1 MTFEPP
7 VCGQENGNGLGTR
20 RARASAGVRG
30 VAAQHCGGIRLS
42 VNVNSHVTFGKDG
55 PAACYPSEEG
65 VPGDSDE

>member
-1 MTFEPP
+1 MRSRKRKRP
-7 VCGQENGNGLGTR
+7 GNET
-20 RARASAGVRG
+20 SAGVRG